1 MKNYESLVDA
11 LDDLRKRGYEAEFEP
26 QSNCLYC
33 SNLDLRLNEEEF
45 HIDEVYRFE
54 EDSNPDDNTVVYALT
69 APGGLKGIIVDGY
82 GLSSDNISFDMAKKL
97 QNHPSIAD
105 R

>member
-11 LDDLRKRGYEAEFEP
+11 LEDLRKRGYQADFEP

-45 HIDEVYRFE
+45 RIDEVYRFE
-54 EDSNPDDNTVVYALT
+54 ENSNPDDNAVVYALT
-69 APGGLKGIIVDGY
+69 SPTGVKGTIVDGF
-82 GLSSDNISFDMAKKL
+82 GSSAENIS
-97 QNHPSIAD
+97 
-105 R
+105 

>member
-11 LDDLRKRGYEAEFEP
+11 LDDLRKRGYEADFEP

-45 HIDEVYRFE
+45 QIDEVYRYE
-54 EDSNPDDNTVVYALT
+54 GDSNPDDNAVVYALT
-69 APGGLKGIIVDGY
+69 SPTGVKGTIVDGC
-82 GLSSDNISFDMAKKL
+82 GTSSDNTSK
-97 QNHPSIAD
+97 
-105 R
+105 

>member
-11 LDDLRKRGYEAEFEP
+11 LDDLRKRGYEADFEP

-33 SNLDLRLNEEEF
+33 SNLDLRLNEEQF

-54 EDSNPDDNTVVYALT
+54 GESNPDDNAVVYAMT
-69 APGGLKGIIVDGY
+69 TPTGIKGTVVE
-82 GLSSDNISFDMAKKL
+82 NME
-97 QNHPSIAD
+97 HPQT
-105 R
+105 